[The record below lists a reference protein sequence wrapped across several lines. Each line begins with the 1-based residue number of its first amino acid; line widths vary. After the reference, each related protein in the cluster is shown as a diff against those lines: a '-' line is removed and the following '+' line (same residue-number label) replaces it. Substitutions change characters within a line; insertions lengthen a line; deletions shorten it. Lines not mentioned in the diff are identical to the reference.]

1 MIAADGRPGVTEE
14 QMSSSQRAA
23 ARHLPILIGVVAG
36 LFLFALIFGP
46 GLPLAGAPFWTMP
59 KSDMIGMTAGYEA
72 FLREPWTFPPTLTS
86 RLTGQPISIVYTDSI
101 PWLALMLKGLGV
113 GGLFNPLGLFMLLSY
128 LLQPVAMVAL
138 LRAMG
143 VTRPWPLVAGA
154 LLALMMPTWTTRQF
168 GHIALSGH
176 WLLLFALALSVASA
190 RNGLTTA
197 RIGGFALVAAL
208 ATGVHAYHL
217 PPIGAAFGAA
227 LISVLLQGGLRT
239 VPRVAAAALVVL
251 AAVAISAWILGYGQ
265 GLGPSGG
272 ADALGAYSMNVL
284 GPVYPQGSLL
294 FGETWTGEWFKHPV
308 SNNNQ
313 AFEGFQYMGVAPL
326 LLALAAAGLALRRT
340 AAHPQDAGRS
350 ILRFAPLALAM
361 LLLTAAAIGP
371 VIYLGDDLVAKLP
384 KPSGK
389 LAEVIGLFRAHGRF
403 FWMPGYLVLAVGVA
417 SAARLPRRVAAV
429 VLAAAVILQAVETW
443 PLRQGVHAVFVRPDT
458 HTYPAALDDA
468 PALRGRPWT
477 FTPTYFCS
485 ADLKDLRMMAQLNRL
500 AIRTGGTSNSF
511 LTARSTEGACKSPA
525 PDLLVTAGSGDR
537 RIVVALGGQGDAKQ
551 ALAAFAG
558 RTDCY
563 QLERGLLCGA
573 GLDAIVGLS
582 PAGR

>member
-1 MIAADGRPGVTEE
+1 ML
-14 QMSSSQRAA
+14 SSQRGSP
-23 ARHLPILIGVVAG
+23 RYLPMLIGAIVG
-36 LFLFALIFGP
+36 LLLFALIFGP
-46 GLPLAGAPFWTMP
+46 ALPLASARFWTMP

-72 FLREPWTFPPTLTS
+72 FLREPWAFPPTLTS
-86 RLTGQPISIVYTDSI
+86 RLTGHPVSIVYTDST
-101 PWLALMLKGLGV
+101 PWLALMLKGLGL
-113 GGLFNPLGLFMLLSY
+113 GGQFNPLGLFMLISY
-128 LLQPVAMVAL
+128 LLQPVAMIAL

-143 VTRPWPLVAGA
+143 VSRLWPLIAGA

-176 WLLLFALALSVASA
+176 WLLLFALALSVATS
-190 RNGLTTA
+190 RSGLTAA
-197 RIGGFALVAAL
+197 RIAGFALVAAL

-227 LISVLLQGGLRT
+227 LVSVLLQDGLRA
-239 VPRVAAAALVVL
+239 VPRVATAALAVL
-251 AAVAISAWILGYGQ
+251 AAVALSAWILGYGQ

-272 ADALGAYSMNVL
+272 ADAIGAYSMNVL

-294 FGETWTGEWFKHPV
+294 FGETWTGEWFRHPV

-313 AFEGFQYMGVAPL
+313 AFEGFQYLGVAPL
-326 LLALAAAGLALRRT
+326 LLAFAALVMALRRT
-340 AAHPQDAGRS
+340 AAQPRDAGLS

-371 VIYLGDDLVAKLP
+371 VIYLGDALVAKLP
-384 KPSGK
+384 KPSGR
-389 LAEVIGLFRAHGRF
+389 LADVIGLFRAHGRF
-403 FWMPGYLVLAVGVA
+403 FWMPGYLILAVGVA
-417 SAARLPRRVAAV
+417 SAARLPRRVAAM
-429 VLAAAVILQAVETW
+429 VLAGAVILQAVETW

-458 HTYPAALDDA
+458 HTYPPALDDA

-485 ADLKDLRMMAQLNRL
+485 ADLKDLRAMAQLNRL

-511 LTARSTEGACKSPA
+511 LTARSTEGACKPPA
-525 PDLLVTAGSGDR
+525 PDLLVTAAPGDR
-537 RIVVALGGQGDAKQ
+537 RIVVGLGGQGDAKRT
-551 ALAAFAG
+551 LSAFAG

-563 QLERGLLCGA
+563 RLERGLLCGA
-573 GLDAIVGLS
+573 GLDAVSGLS
-582 PAGR
+582 AAGR